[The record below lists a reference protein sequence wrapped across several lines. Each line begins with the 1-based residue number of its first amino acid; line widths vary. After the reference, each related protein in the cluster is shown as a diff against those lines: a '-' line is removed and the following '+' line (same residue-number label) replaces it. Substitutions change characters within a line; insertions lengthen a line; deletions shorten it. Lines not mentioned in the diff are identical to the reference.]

1 MRVVHYLN
9 QFFGGVGGEDRA
21 DAPASSRDGA
31 VGPGLALQ
39 RMFGAEAT
47 VVGTVIAGD
56 GRFADRPDETAR
68 EVIDRIAAFAPD
80 VVVAGPAFDAGR
92 YGLACARVCRD
103 VAERL
108 GRPALTGLH
117 PDN

>member
-21 DAPASSRDGA
+21 DTAPASSHGT
-31 VGPGLALQ
+31 VGPGAALQ
-39 RMFGAEAT
+39 RMLGAHAT

-68 EVIDRIAAFAPD
+68 DVLERIAAFAPD
-80 VVVAGPAFDAGR
+80 VVVAGPAFDADR
-92 YGLACARVCRD
+92 YGLACARVC
-103 VAERL
+103 
-108 GRPALTGLH
+108 
-117 PDN
+117 